1 MTHGVIRFQETVVK
15 GDVNSAG
22 AGVCVKGACAERA
35 FLPGWQGVPVT
46 LSISDGFWRVSNPE
60 VNVAIQVSLLSDS
73 QDQYGRER
81 ACGAAYVFV
90 IF

>member
-1 MTHGVIRFQETVVK
+1 M
-15 GDVNSAG
+15 
-22 AGVCVKGACAERA
+22 KGACAGRA

-46 LSISDGFWRVSNPE
+46 LSISTDGFWRVSNPE
-60 VNVAIQVSLLSDS
+60 VNVAVQVSLLSDS

-81 ACGAAYVFV
+81 ACGAAYAFV